1 MEERRKTVL
10 IVDDEIDLLDIL
22 KANLEDIG
30 FTIKTATNGQ
40 LALDLISQ
48 EGLPDAILLDM
59 KMPVM
64 DGWTF
69 ARKFSDIYGR
79 SVPIIL
85 MTGEEESRVRAME
98 IGADTYIGKP
108 LVMSEIESCLNS
120 ILGE

>member
-10 IVDDEIDLLDIL
+10 IIDDETDLLIL
-22 KANLEDIG
+22 MKEILEEKKLV
-30 FTIKTATNGQ
+30 IKTATNGQ
-40 LALDLISQ
+40 VALDLISK

-85 MTGEEESRVRAME
+85 MTGEEESSVRAMA
-98 IGADTYIGKP
+98 IGADTYLGKP
-108 LVMSEIESCLNS
+108 LDMKAVEDCLTS
-120 ILGE
+120 MLGE